1 MTTDNDKVEAYG
13 GVIIDKAQLTDACRE
28 LAQFVVAVEK
38 LLEEVEKDNT
48 RTKNFVPV
56 AEKLDTVK
64 GNARQMNLTK
74 IADLAEL
81 AEELAVK
88 GAVATKRPVVRKVV
102 GALWDAITTLNHML
116 GHVATDTASEADIL
130 MQRLEAALKS
140 LGGAREKVSQDEIDE
155 LIKKS

>member
-1 MTTDNDKVEAYG
+1 MTTDNDKVEAFG
-13 GVIIDKAQLTDACRE
+13 GVMIDKAHLTEACRE

-48 RTKNFVPV
+48 RTSNFVPV

-116 GHVATDTASEADIL
+116 GHVSTDTASEADIL